1 MPRVL
6 VIDDDV
12 QTCQTIATALRERGN
27 EVDLAHD
34 GLEGLERFRA
44 SLFDLVVCD
53 LFLPGMMG
61 YDVCSYIKASD
72 RRVPIIAMSGICRSI
87 RDAEELGVPV
97 PGDDF
102 VAKPIDL
109 AALQRQVERLLH
121 APAKALAAV
130 PNPFG
135 DGVAPPAAEDAKEQW
150 VAGLAAQVVD
160 IFLSRRSGLL
170 HLARGQ
176 LTVDVSFQKG
186 FPSDVA
192 VPFRRENVG
201 LFLLQQ
207 GRLTEA
213 QYDSALKRM
222 VERRVAL
229 EKALEDLNLVQAG
242 EFPAVLRAHKREALV
257 SCFGWGSGQLDFRE
271 AAPQGEPAFRLNP
284 STLVIEGVGRAYPK
298 SSLERLFKARIDH
311 VAHPGP
317 RFEDCLKVF
326 APIVYRSG
334 MHSHLAGEWT
344 VEELTRR
351 SGDDPLPL
359 WRLLRTFE
367 VLKIVEIAAPT
378 AAAAAPSPPPAPVE
392 ESSGGE
398 PPAPPAPAEPEAA
411 QIATDARALW
421 RELMALKDAD
431 HYAVLGVT
439 PDAKAHQIRD
449 AFLDRVGRYRP
460 DREELPADVRR
471 LAGEMLLRL
480 AAAYGALSDPGIRE
494 TYDRRRAAA
503 RAEASATAPTATP
516 IEATAPP
523 PEPPAPAE
531 GVTPVE
537 GPAGRKADVLFSQGK
552 AALER
557 LDFPAALRAFEEA
570 RRLSPEVAEFHLFA
584 GLARYHSN
592 SHDPETIQIAVQ
604 EMLRAVEIDP
614 ENDLSYYHIGQIYRE
629 QGLLNKARQM
639 FTRAARINPNNVLAQ
654 RALEALGGM
663 AAA

>member
-12 QTCQTIATALRERGN
+12 QTCQTIATALGERGN
-27 EVDLAHD
+27 EVELAHD

-44 SLFDLVVCD
+44 RPFDLVLCD

-61 YDVCSYIKASD
+61 YDVCGYIKASD

-135 DGVAPPAAEDAKEQW
+135 EGVFPPAAEDAKEQW
-150 VAGLAAQVVD
+150 VARLATEIVD

-170 HLARGQ
+170 HLGRGQ
-176 LTVDVSFQKG
+176 ITVDVSFQKG

-222 VERRVAL
+222 VERRIAL
-229 EKALEDLNLVQAG
+229 EKALEDLNLVQAS
-242 EFPAVLRAHKREALV
+242 EFPAVLRAHKREVLV

-271 AAPQGEPAFRLNP
+271 AAPEGAPAFQLNP
-284 STLVIEGVGRAYPK
+284 STLVIEGIGRAYPK
-298 SSLERLFKARIDH
+298 SSLERLFKARMNH
-311 VAHPGP
+311 VARPGP
-317 RFEDCLKVF
+317 RFDDRLKVF

-334 MHSHLAGEWT
+334 LHSHLAGEWT

-351 SGDDPLPL
+351 SGDDPLPI

-367 VLKIVEIAAPT
+367 LLKIVEISAPAST
-378 AAAAAPSPPPAPVE
+378 VAAAAEAAPVE
-392 ESSGGE
+392 ERPGAES
-398 PPAPPAPAEPEAA
+398 PASVAAAAQEAA
-411 QIATDARALW
+411 PVATDARGLW

-439 PDAKAHQIRD
+439 PDAKTQEIRE
-449 AFLDRVGRYRP
+449 AFLERFGRYRP
-460 DREELPADVRR
+460 DREDLPSDVRR
-471 LAGEMLLRL
+471 LAEEMLLRL
-480 AAAYGALSDPGIRE
+480 AAAYGALSDPELRE
-494 TYDRRRAAA
+494 IYDRRRVA
-503 RAEASATAPTATP
+503 RAEAAETAGRPPT
-516 IEATAPP
+516 EAGAPP
-523 PEPPAPAE
+523 PEPPAPAAE
-531 GVTPVE
+531 KVPP
-537 GPAGRKADVLFSQGK
+537 GPAGPKADVLFSQGK
-552 AALER
+552 SALER
-557 LDFPAALRAFEEA
+557 LDFPAALQAFEEA
-570 RRLSPEVAEFHLFA
+570 RRLRPEVAEFHLFA

-592 SHDPETIQIAVQ
+592 RHDPETIQMAVQ

-629 QGLLNKARQM
+629 QGLLNRARQM
-639 FTRAARINPNNVLAQ
+639 FTRAARINPNNVLAR

-663 AAA
+663 AAD